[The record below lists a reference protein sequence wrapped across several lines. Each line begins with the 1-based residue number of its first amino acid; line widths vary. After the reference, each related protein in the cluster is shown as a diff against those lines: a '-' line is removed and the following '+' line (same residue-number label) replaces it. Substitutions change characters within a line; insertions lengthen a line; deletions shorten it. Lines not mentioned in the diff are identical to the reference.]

1 MTGPPP
7 CPYCEASSYRLRDER
22 WLVCQECG
30 HEFDL
35 RRDLCPA
42 CGRLNR
48 ADTKRCASCS
58 SPLRQDVI
66 ERVIRERGR
75 DRQAWVET
83 RLSVDASQVERDQRA
98 SQQRMEAYWAEER
111 ALRAAQAEARARQR
125 ARERNTL
132 IVLGVLGVLSI
143 LALVLLALLT
153 SSGEA
158 LQPVSLLPRVGHRAG
173 QPALWAL
180 RRIGQT
186 ALA

>member
-1 MTGPPP
+1 MTDAPP
-7 CPYCEASSYRLRDER
+7 CPYCEASFYRLRDEQ

-35 RRDLCPA
+35 QRDLCPA

-48 ADTKRCASCS
+48 ADTKRCASCG
-58 SPLRQDVI
+58 SPLRQDVV

-75 DRQAWVET
+75 DRQDWVEA
-83 RLSVDASQVERDQRA
+83 RLSVDASQVERDQQA

-111 ALRAAQAEARARQR
+111 ALRAAQTEARARQR

-132 IVLGVLGVLSI
+132 IVLGVFAVLFI
-143 LALVLLALLT
+143 LALILLALLT
-153 SSGEA
+153 SGDPP
-158 LQPVSLLPRVGHRAG
+158 QPASLSRDAGLRAG
-173 QPALWAL
+173 QPVLWAL
-180 RRIGQT
+180 RRMGQT